1 MEIEAVAELEVDV
14 EKIGPQGYSAYEV
27 YVQNGGTLTEIEWLA
42 SLEGKNGKDGT
53 NGEDGIT
60 PTIGENGDWYIG
72 ETDTG
77 KPSRGE
83 KGDNGV
89 TPMIGE
95 NGNWFIGSTDTG
107 LPSQGKDNSSI
118 VTILASDDDETIMNK
133 LSSIKQKNRKVDKA
147 LFYIGNGNNGAD
159 LGGVYSLYQ
168 YYTDVTGNTIF
179 LFIGVFNDI
188 CFVEF
193 TISDGNLIK
202 TVGTISF
209 QEYSGVKLITGNLE
223 DLNTEDKSNL
233 VNAIN
238 ELNNDIDNLDGAV
251 FERLVETDVTGE
263 IEIGTIIDTRKGV
276 EDTRFPNS
284 RCTGFIDVFD
294 GADYYYTG
302 RIYNYIGIAGYD
314 SNGKFVASVLSDTT
328 ERYTDYKLTI
338 PDGVAKIRASSYST
352 NNEINPLKIIE
363 KKYKGLKDDIA
374 DLGYIV
380 KSIKSNSDKINA
392 NITTVNHIYVATIGS
407 DETGDG
413 SYNKPF
419 ATIYHANESIT
430 DASEK
435 NQYIIHV
442 ADGVYTDLQTRYA
455 GIQSHANYEGVICKP
470 WVVYEGNVKHPEN
483 VVIQWD
489 GKTGYDSDFS
499 YNSHGIHF
507 CPFHITQMN
516 TIPSKK
522 YTAIR
527 GFTFDC
533 KNLRYALHIEMSGY
547 GYMTNWEVTDCRF
560 IWHGTP
566 DCTDKPDPTP
576 TIGTGSGFYENGL
589 IARCK
594 IINDSGV
601 THGFRNHDNDW
612 KYSSSL
618 GDVPKI
624 GANIIIEDCIFGDT
638 LVMFRSI
645 KGDNT
650 VDGFNR
656 FSIINCSGIS
666 TLTYALSG
674 GATKCNWRAEVK
686 ASEITSDTFA
696 KESLLQ

>member
-1 MEIEAVAELEVDV
+1 MEMEAVAELEV
-14 EKIGPQGYSAYEV
+14 EMEQIGPQGYSAYEV
-27 YVQNGGTLTEIEWLA
+27 YVQNGGTLSETEWLA
-42 SLEGKNGKDGT
+42 SLKGKDGQ
-53 NGEDGIT
+53 NGSDGLNGTKGQDGIT
-60 PTIGENGDWYIG
+60 PTIGDNGNWYLG
-72 ETDTG
+72 DTDTG

-83 KGDNGV
+83 KGD
-89 TPMIGE
+89 T
-95 NGNWFIGSTDTG
+95 
-107 LPSQGKDNSSI
+107 
-118 VTILASDDDETIMNK
+118 
-133 LSSIKQKNRKVDKA
+133 
-147 LFYIGNGNNGAD
+147 
-159 LGGVYSLYQ
+159 GGVSL
-168 YYTDVTGNTIF
+168 
-179 LFIGVFNDI
+179 
-188 CFVEF
+188 E
-193 TISDGNLIK
+193 
-202 TVGTISF
+202 
-209 QEYSGVKLITGNLE
+209 EVKEITGKLK
-223 DLNTEDKSNL
+223 D
-233 VNAIN
+233 
-238 ELNNDIDNLDGAV
+238 DIDNLNNAI
-251 FERLVETDVTGE
+251 FESLVETDVTGE
-263 IEIGTIIDTRKGV
+263 VKIDTVIDTRTGV

-284 RCTGFIDVFD
+284 RCTDFIDISD
-294 GADYYYTG
+294 DAEYYYTG
-302 RIYNYIGIAGYD
+302 KVFNYIGIAGYD
-314 SNGKFVASVLSDTT
+314 SKGKFVASVLSDIT
-328 ERYTDYKLTI
+328 ENYTDYKLTI
-338 PDGVAKIRASSYST
+338 PDGVVKIRASSYST
-352 NNEINPLKIIE
+352 KNLINPLQIIE
-363 KKYKGLKDDIA
+363 RKYKGLKDSIA
-374 DLGYIV
+374 DLNYIV
-380 KSIKSNSDKINA
+380 KSNSDKISA

-435 NQYIIHV
+435 NQYIINV

-455 GIQSHANYEGVICKP
+455 GIQSHSNYEGVICKS
-470 WVVYEGNVKHPEN
+470 WVTYEGNIKHPEN

-489 GKTGYDSDFS
+489 GKTGYDGDFS
-499 YNSHGIHF
+499 YNSHGTHF

-516 TIPSKK
+516 ILPSKK

-566 DCTDKPDPTP
+566 DCVDKTDQTP

-624 GANIIIEDCIFGDT
+624 GANIIIEDCVFGDT
-638 LVMFRSI
+638 VVMFRSI
-645 KGDNT
+645 KGDNI

-656 FSIINCSGIS
+656 FSIINCSGIN
-666 TLTYALSG
+666 TLTYALFG
-674 GATKCNWRAEVK
+674 GTTKCNWRAEVK
-686 ASEITSDTFA
+686 ASEITSNTFA